1 VKLANFTHLAR
12 QSEFIFDDFGAF
24 LGVLGR
30 FRRFLCV
37 SVRFWPVWC
46 VFGTF
51 QCAFVRRPL
60 SSCFVHAISSQWL
73 GKTEDGA
80 RVAKRRG
87 KINGRHLFVAL
98 KDEIKAEL
106 DAGAYAIDVHVRYE
120 SRLDIRYRQFL
131 KYIKRYELRDSDPKP
146 QSMAAPA
153 LPALPARQAAPPNSA
168 PPASNYRKRQGEPI
182 NARREP
188 PKRFIFDPTDID
200 PDKLI

>member
-1 VKLANFTHLAR
+1 MTF
-12 QSEFIFDDFGAF
+12 Q
-24 LGVLGR
+24 
-30 FRRFLCV
+30 CV
-37 SVRFWPVWC
+37 SVRLAI
-46 VFGTF
+46 VFLLRSHHLF
-51 QCAFVRRPL
+51 P
-60 SSCFVHAISSQWL
+60 WL

-80 RVAKRRG
+80 SVAKRRG

-106 DAGAYAIDVHVRYE
+106 DAGVYAIDVHARYE
-120 SRLDIRYRQFL
+120 SRLGIRCRQFL
-131 KYIKRYELRDSDPKP
+131 KYIKRYDLRDSDPKP

-153 LPALPARQAAPPNSA
+153 LLARQATPPNAA
-168 PPASNYRKRQGEPI
+168 PPASNSRKRQGEPI